1 MSYQRVLEAQ
11 LQRQADRILAA
22 LADLSPPEFVSRPQG
37 LASILWQVGHLGLS
51 DKNLLKRVP
60 APVEIPE
67 GYNVLFGRGSGN
79 GSLPPTE
86 VVLALFRDAHAGL
99 LGLAVQDLE
108 RPLASPTD
116 AYRTVGAGLMSM
128 VHHRGYHYGKIMT
141 LRALLGKARL
151 LG

>member
-1 MSYQRVLEAQ
+1 MRYQHVLEAQ
-11 LQRQADRILAA
+11 LQRQADRILAS
-22 LADLSPPEFVSRPQG
+22 LADLSPPEFVARPQG
-37 LASILWQVGHLGLS
+37 LAPILWQVGHLGVS

-60 APVEIPE
+60 LPVEIPE
-67 GYNVLFGRGSGN
+67 GYAALFGRGSGT
-79 GSLPPTE
+79 GTLPPVET
-86 VVLALFRDAHAGL
+86 VLTFFRDAHTGL
-99 LGLAVQDLE
+99 LGLVAEDLE